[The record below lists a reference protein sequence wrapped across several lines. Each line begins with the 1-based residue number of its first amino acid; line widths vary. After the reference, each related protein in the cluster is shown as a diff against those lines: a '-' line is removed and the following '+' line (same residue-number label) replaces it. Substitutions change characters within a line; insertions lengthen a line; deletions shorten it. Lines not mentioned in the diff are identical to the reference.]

1 MNRRTVGRGIAG
13 AIFATVFALA
23 FIVAPSACEGGFGVY
38 FVSGVVALAMLV
50 SLPFLMHLG
59 GSVLGSLGWAFGLL
73 LLGIGVWLAGL
84 LAANVTILC
93 RLF

>member
-1 MNRRTVGRGIAG
+1 MRLTI
-13 AIFATVFALA
+13 
-23 FIVAPSACEGGFGVY
+23 
-38 FVSGVVALAMLV
+38 AMLV

-84 LAANVTILC
+84 FAANVTILC